1 MKRQPAERE
10 EESGQES
17 HNPGPGY
24 DEEQTQPAVVCPDRL
39 GQGGHQGVVDDVAG
53 EEEGVDEA
61 TVFVTKRL
69 SCDGGL

>member
-1 MKRQPAERE
+1 MDFPIPPSSWWSTDTVTLSESESSHPAHE
-10 EESGQES
+10 G
-17 HNPGPGY
+17 G
-24 DEEQTQPAVVCPDRL
+24 DE
-39 GQGGHQGVVDDVAG
+39 VVDDIPA